1 LEKFFGTDG
10 IRGLVGKPPI
20 TADFLLKVGWAVG
33 SVLVEEGHKSSA
45 GASSAFASTGASVI
59 IGKDTRVSGYLFE
72 SALEAGFLSAG
83 VNVAMLGP
91 MPSPAIAYLT
101 RAYGASAGV
110 VISASHNHFE
120 DNGVKFFSS
129 QGVKLSDKTQKAI
142 EKKISNPMVSVDS
155 AKIGKAFRH
164 DQALGRYIEFCKSTF
179 DRICNLSDLTIVVD
193 CANGATYNIAQNV
206 FEELGAKVIM
216 INNQPDGYNINHK
229 CGATDTSHL
238 QQEVLNH
245 EADLGIAFDGDG
257 DRLIMVDHNGEK
269 VDGDELVFIIAKAW
283 EKNGTL
289 KSSTVVGTKM
299 SNLGMREALSSLSIK
314 FIESDVGDRYVMEQ
328 MLLNKAILGGESSGH
343 IICLNKSTSGDGIIA
358 ALQVLEVMYKSN
370 KSLYDLKKEM
380 TKYPQ
385 VLINVKT
392 NGKLDLENHKN
403 LNQALSIIK
412 GELAD
417 KGRVLIRESGTEPLV
432 RVMVESDDID
442 LANKSANQ
450 LAEALQSI

>member
-1 LEKFFGTDG
+1 MEKFFGTDG
-10 IRGLVGKPPI
+10 IRGTVGKPPI

-33 SVLVEEGHKSSA
+33 SVLIENGP
-45 GASSAFASTGASVI
+45 ASVI

-83 VNVAMLGP
+83 VNVGMLGP

-101 RAYGASAGV
+101 KAYGASAGV

-129 QGVKLSDKTQKAI
+129 QGIKLSDKTQQAI
-142 EKKISNPMVSVDS
+142 EKKISTPMVSVDS
-155 AKIGKAFRH
+155 ARIGKAFRH

-179 DRICNLSDLTIVVD
+179 DRICNLSHLTIVVD

-216 INNQPDGYNINHK
+216 INNQPDGYNINHN
-229 CGATDTSHL
+229 CGATDTAHL

-257 DRLIMVDHNGEK
+257 DRLIMVDHTGEK

-283 EKNGTL
+283 KKNGTL

-299 SNLGMREALSSLSIK
+299 SNLGMREALSGLSIK

-328 MLLNKAILGGESSGH
+328 MLLNKAILGGEGSGH

-358 ALQVLEVMYKSN
+358 ALQVLEVMFKSN

-385 VLINVKT
+385 VLINVET
-392 NGKLDLENHKN
+392 NGKLDLENHEN

-432 RVMVESDDID
+432 RVMVESVDLD

>member
-1 LEKFFGTDG
+1 MDKFFGTDG
-10 IRGLVGKPPI
+10 IRGTVGKPPI

-33 SVLVEEGHKSSA
+33 SVLIENGP
-45 GASSAFASTGASVI
+45 ASVI

-83 VNVAMLGP
+83 VNVGMLGP

-101 RAYGASAGV
+101 KAYGASAGV
-110 VISASHNHFE
+110 VISASHNHFQ

-129 QGVKLSDKTQKAI
+129 QGIKLSDKIQEAI
-142 EKKISNPMVSVDS
+142 EKKISTPMVSVDS
-155 AKIGKAFRH
+155 ARIGKAFRH

-179 DRICNLSDLTIVVD
+179 DRICNLSHLTIVVD

-216 INNQPDGYNINHK
+216 INNQPDGYNINHN
-229 CGATDTSHL
+229 CGATDTTHL

-257 DRLIMVDHNGEK
+257 DRLIMVDHTGEK

-283 EKNGTL
+283 KKNGTL

-299 SNLGMREALSSLSIK
+299 TNLGMREALSGLSIN

-343 IICLNKSTSGDGIIA
+343 IICLNKSSSGDGIIA
-358 ALQVLEVMYKSN
+358 ALQVLEVIFKSK
-370 KSLYDLKKEM
+370 KSLHDLKKEM

-385 VLINVKT
+385 VLINVET
-392 NGKLDLENHKN
+392 NGKLDLENHEN

-432 RVMVESDDID
+432 RVMVESVDLD

>member
-1 LEKFFGTDG
+1 MEKFFGTDG
-10 IRGLVGKPPI
+10 IRGTVGKPPI

-33 SVLVEEGHKSSA
+33 SVLTENGP
-45 GASSAFASTGASVI
+45 ASVI

-83 VNVAMLGP
+83 VNVGLLGP

-101 RAYGASAGV
+101 KAYGASAGV

-129 QGVKLSDKTQKAI
+129 QGIKLSDKTQQAI
-142 EKKISNPMVSVDS
+142 EKKISTPMVSVDS
-155 AKIGKAFRH
+155 ANIGKAVRH

-179 DRICNLSDLTIVVD
+179 DRICNLSHLTIVVD

-216 INNQPDGYNINHK
+216 INNQPDGYNINHN
-229 CGATDTSHL
+229 CGATDTAHL
-238 QQEVLNH
+238 QQEVLNN

-257 DRLIMVDHNGEK
+257 DRLIMVDHTGEK

-283 EKNGTL
+283 KKNGTL
-289 KSSTVVGTKM
+289 KSSAVVGTKM
-299 SNLGMREALSSLSIK
+299 SNLGMREALSGLSIK

-328 MLLNKAILGGESSGH
+328 MLLNKAILGGEGSGH

-358 ALQVLEVMYKSN
+358 ALQVLEVMFKSK

-385 VLINVKT
+385 VLINVET
-392 NGKLDLENHKN
+392 NGKLDLENHEN

-432 RVMVESDDID
+432 RVMVESVDLD

>member
-1 LEKFFGTDG
+1 MDEFFGTDG
-10 IRGLVGKPPI
+10 IRGTVGKPPI

-33 SVLVEEGHKSSA
+33 SVLMENGP
-45 GASSAFASTGASVI
+45 ASVI

-83 VNVAMLGP
+83 VNVGMLGP

-101 RAYGASAGV
+101 KAYGASAGV
-110 VISASHNHFE
+110 VISASHNHFQ

-142 EKKISNPMVSVDS
+142 EKKISTPMVSVDS
-155 AKIGKAFRH
+155 ANIGKAVRH

-179 DRICNLSDLTIVVD
+179 DRICNLSHLTIVVD

-206 FEELGAKVIM
+206 FEELGAKIIM
-216 INNQPDGYNINHK
+216 INNQPDGYNINDK
-229 CGATDTSHL
+229 CGATDTTHL
-238 QQEVLNH
+238 QQEVLEH
-245 EADLGIAFDGDG
+245 KADLGIAFDGDG
-257 DRLIMVDHNGEK
+257 DRLIMVDHKGEK

-283 EKNGTL
+283 KENGHL
-289 KSSTVVGTKM
+289 KSNMVAGTQM
-299 SNLGMREALSSLSIK
+299 SNLGMREALSDLGIN
-314 FIESDVGDRYVMEQ
+314 FVEADVGDRFVMEQ
-328 MLLNKAILGGESSGH
+328 LLLNKAILGGESSGH

-358 ALQVLEVMYKSN
+358 ALQVLEVMFKSS
-370 KSLYDLKKEM
+370 KSLYDLKREM

-385 VLINVKT
+385 VLINIKT
-392 NGKLDLENHKN
+392 NGKLDLENHAN
-403 LNQALSIIK
+403 LNQVLLVVK

-417 KGRVLIRESGTEPLV
+417 KGRVLIRKSGTEPLV
-432 RVMVESDDID
+432 RVMVESVDLD